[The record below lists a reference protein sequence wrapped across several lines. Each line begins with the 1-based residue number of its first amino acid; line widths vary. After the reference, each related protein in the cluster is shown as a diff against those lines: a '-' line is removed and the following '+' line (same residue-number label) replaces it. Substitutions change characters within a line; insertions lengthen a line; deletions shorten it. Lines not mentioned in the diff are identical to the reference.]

1 MPPRRSRV
9 PARRIAIG
17 LPLLMVVVTA
27 CTSGEPRT
35 YAGPRSSRVGGTLE
49 LTMIGDDF
57 KPSIAGDH
65 FVTLDPTRETTS
77 MGLGLLRCCLTR
89 TLMSYDTRPGRHGAL
104 VPDLATAPPAI
115 SDDGLTWTFH
125 LRAGLRYAPPFADT
139 PIVSGDV
146 VRALL
151 RAAAQPAEALYASYF
166 TPIVGYQSVR
176 DGDAASISGLETP
189 DEHTLVIHLD
199 QPTGDLGDRLAL
211 PTAAPIPPTAAG
223 IFGAATGHDSD
234 YGGYLVS
241 SGPYMY
247 EGSPS
252 ERIGPDASVPALDL
266 SPPTSITMVRN
277 PSWDPNTD
285 PIRAAYVDRIHVD
298 IGGDFFSNATEVDRG
313 AADLQYEGGTTTPP
327 ATIHRYEDDPA
338 LSGRSVSWDT
348 PGVEFVTM
356 NLAVP
361 PFDDLN
367 LRRAVAFAVNT
378 RELVLERRTTPS
390 EFGDIQTG
398 RLARHIVPDSL
409 EGDLL
414 ADFDPFRGRSGAER
428 RARANAAMAMSRYDK
443 DHDGRCDA
451 VACRSVPVFVFAT
464 PATRAIA
471 ETLRRDL
478 HPIGI
483 ELELRLLGR
492 TFGSV
497 FVDPSV
503 HAPMVVG
510 LGWVSDYPNAST
522 FFQPLLSGAAIHLHF
537 NEDLSMVGASPV
549 QLDQFGYDVTSVPG
563 IDDRIDAC
571 LPLTGEEQTQC
582 WALLD
587 KYVMSE
593 VVPWIPFFTT
603 TYVVVTSSRVR
614 GLEQDPLSIGPALEQ
629 LWLAASETASAP

>member
-9 PARRIAIG
+9 PARSMAIG
-17 LPLLMVVVTA
+17 VSIVAVALAA
-27 CTSGEPRT
+27 CTASTPLT
-35 YAGPRSSRVGGTLE
+35 SADDRSARAGGTLE
-49 LTMIGDDF
+49 LTMIADDF
-57 KPSIAGDH
+57 EPSVAGAH

-77 MGLGLLRCCLTR
+77 MGLGFLRCCLAR
-89 TLMSYDTRPGRHGAL
+89 TLMSYDTRPGRRGAL
-104 VPDLATAPPAI
+104 VPDLAIAPPAI
-115 SDDGLTWTFH
+115 SEDGLRWTFH
-125 LRAGLRYAPPFADT
+125 LRADLRYAPPFADT
-139 PIVSGDV
+139 SIVSGDI

-151 RAAAQPAEALYASYF
+151 RAAAQPAEALYPSYF
-166 TPIVGYQSVR
+166 TPIVGFQAVR

-189 DEHTLVIHLD
+189 DEHTIVIHLN
-199 QPTGDLGDRLAL
+199 QPIGDLGDRLAL
-211 PTAAPIPPTAAG
+211 PTAAPIPSTAAG
-223 IFGAATGHDSD
+223 VLGAATGHDSD

-252 ERIGPDASVPALDL
+252 ERIGPDAPAAALDL
-266 SPPTSITMVRN
+266 SSSTSITLVRN
-277 PSWDPNTD
+277 PSWDPQTD
-285 PIRAAYVDRIHVD
+285 PIRAAFVDRIHVE
-298 IGGDFFSNATEVDRG
+298 IGGDYSSNAAEVDRG
-313 AADLQYEGGTTTPP
+313 AADLQYEAGTTTPP
-327 ATIHRYEDDPA
+327 ATLDRYESDPG
-338 LSGRSVSWDT
+338 LSARLVSWDT

-378 RELVLERRTTPS
+378 RELVRERRTLAS
-390 EFGDIQTG
+390 RFGDIQTG
-398 RLARHIVPDSL
+398 RLARHIAPDSL

-428 RARANAAMAMSRYDK
+428 RARANAAMAMSRYDQ
-443 DHDGRCDA
+443 DRDGRCDA
-451 VACRSVPVFVFAT
+451 LACRSVSLFAYRT
-464 PATRAIA
+464 PAVRAIA

-483 ELELRLLGR
+483 ELEPRFLGR

-522 FFQPLLSGAAIHLHF
+522 FFQPLLSGAAIHPAF
-537 NEDLSMVGASPV
+537 NEDLSMVGASPA
-549 QLDQFGYDVTSVPG
+549 QLDLFGYHVASVPS
-563 IDDRIDAC
+563 IDDRINAC
-571 LPLTGEEQTQC
+571 LPLTGEQQTQC

-587 KYVMSE
+587 KYVMIE
-593 VVPWIPFFTT
+593 VVPWVPFFTST
-603 TYVVVTSSRVR
+603 FVVVTSSRVR
-614 GLEQDPLSIGPALEQ
+614 GLEQDPLSTGPALEQ
-629 LWLAASETASAP
+629 LWLVSPAASPS